1 MEMNQMVEA
10 FREVVSTIDE
20 RLQESGEDENQKYAT
35 NILKNLPD
43 DFATEVYE
51 AFKSNT
57 NAKLF
62 VYVLN
67 MKEVN
72 ISRRTALL
80 SFLKDQKNLEH
91 PENVN
96 YVIHYFTKIENS
108 PTVIL
113 VPLNYKKFG
122 DLMLSLDKIKKLV
135 KEFNASEEQEAEKAA
150 EDLGEDLYRHL
161 TEKKEL
167 LQHSECNSSYGV
179 WINCKDEVID
189 PLWEWLY
196 KKSEDFFWGDKFS
209 IVRLSKGTEQLNV
222 HNLEISNFAYL
233 KGKVHS
239 KHFDQVS
246 GICEKIKPKFIELDE
261 LGDSSLGSFKGIH
274 VFTGGSE
281 NYNIGAYRKS
291 IDSALLKM
299 HEPNTPYFL
308 FLNMCGCKELRLQIT
323 TQPDNHR
330 LFLPETW
337 IDTYLD
343 VEETFAVAFEIEFY
357 KELCYNRTNVA
368 EALINARRKLSNN
381 VCRLAY
387 FLNGNPCVNISLQ
400 SSNQP

>member
-1 MEMNQMVEA
+1 MIEA
-10 FREVVSTIDE
+10 VREAVSTINE
-20 RLQESGEDENQKYAT
+20 RLQESGEKVKHDDATEILGYASKV
-35 NILKNLPD
+35 LD
-43 DFATEVYE
+43 DFAKEVYE
-51 AFKSNT
+51 AFQSNT
-57 NAKLF
+57 NAHLF

-67 MKEVN
+67 MEEVN
-72 ISRRTALL
+72 DDIPRRKAVL
-80 SFLKDQKNLEH
+80 SPFEDQ
-91 PENVN
+91 ENVAC
-96 YVIHYFTKIENS
+96 VIYYFTKIGNS
-108 PTVIL
+108 PAVIP
-113 VPLNYKKFG
+113 VPLNYKKLEE
-122 DLMLSLDKIKKLV
+122 LMVSFDKIKKSV
-135 KEFNASEEQEAEKAA
+135 KKFDESEEQEAENAA
-150 EDLGEDLYRHL
+150 EEHGKDLYIRL
-161 TEKKEL
+161 TGNKEV
-167 LQHSECNSSYGV
+167 LQPSECNSSYGV
-179 WINCKDEVID
+179 WINCKDEDID

-196 KKSEDFFWGDKFS
+196 TKSEDFFWGDKFS
-209 IVRLSKGTEQLNV
+209 IVRLSRGTEQLNV

-233 KGKVHS
+233 KGRVHS
-239 KHFDQVS
+239 KHFGQVS
-246 GICEKIKPKFIELDE
+246 GICKKIKPEFIELDK
-261 LGDSSLGSFKGIH
+261 LGSSNLGSFKGIH

-281 NYNIGAYRKS
+281 KHNIGAYRDS

-323 TQPDNHR
+323 KQPDNNR

-357 KELCYNRTNVA
+357 KELCYKRTNVA

-387 FLNGNPCVNISLQ
+387 FLNGNPCVNILLQ